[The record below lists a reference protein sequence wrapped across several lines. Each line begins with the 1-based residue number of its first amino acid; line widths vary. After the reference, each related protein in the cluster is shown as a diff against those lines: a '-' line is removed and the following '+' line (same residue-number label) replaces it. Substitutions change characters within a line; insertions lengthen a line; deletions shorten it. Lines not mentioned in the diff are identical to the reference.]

1 MSSLVVLTAHYSC
14 VLVLMHGGTV
24 RRGSRISQRGAGGGE
39 GGGRGGV
46 NPRLNRTLSIMFD
59 FLLAYAYLTLTATI
73 MYR

>member
-1 MSSLVVLTAHYSC
+1 MSSLVVLTAHYSS
-14 VLVLMHGGTV
+14 VLALMHGGIIK
-24 RRGSRISQRGAGGGE
+24 RGSRISQRGGGE

>member
-1 MSSLVVLTAHYSC
+1 MVGQSGEDPGSHR
-14 VLVLMHGGTV
+14 GG
-24 RRGSRISQRGAGGGE
+24 GGGGGGE